1 MNPTPPVTP
10 IADDIFQVR
19 LPLPFALNHIN
30 TYLVRDDVG
39 WTLVDTGLNHPA
51 SRATWKVAFDQLKLS
66 PAQIRRIILTHHHP
80 DHFGMAGWFQS
91 QGAGL
96 VYMSPRERELALL
109 VWQEYS
115 EQDFDSYMAAYGM
128 PQELVATVAHGMS
141 STAAMT
147 HPHPP
152 FIGVI
157 EPGSTITIGERRFKA
172 LLAPGHSDGQ
182 MILYDAHDKL
192 MLSGDHI
199 LMKITPNIGLWPDT
213 QPDPLGR
220 FMESLRSLLTYDVRL
235 GLPGHRAVITDW
247 RGRIVELLEHHE
259 LRLGHT
265 LAAVADGSTVYAAS
279 LKVFNSQTFTP
290 HEWRFAMAETLA
302 HLAFLEKRGLVRRET
317 TGEAILFC
325 PVG

>member
-1 MNPTPPVTP
+1 MNFTPPVTP

-30 TYLVRDDVG
+30 TYLVRDSVG
-39 WTLVDTGLNHPA
+39 WTLIDTGLNHAA
-51 SRATWKVAFDQLKLS
+51 SREAWAAAFKQLKIR

-80 DHFGMAGWFQS
+80 DHFGMAGWFQA
-91 QGAGL
+91 QGAGN

-109 VWQEYS
+109 VWQGYS

-128 PQELVATVAHGMS
+128 PPELVATVAHGMS

-157 EPGSTITIGERRFKA
+157 EPGSTITIGERRFTA

-182 MILYDAHDKL
+182 MMLYDAEDQL

-220 FMESLRSLLTYDVRL
+220 FMESLRTLLTYDIRL
-235 GLPGHRAVITDW
+235 GLPGHRAVINDW
-247 RGRIVELLEHHE
+247 RGRINDLLEHHVV
-259 LRLGHT
+259 RLGHT
-265 LAAVADGSTVYAAS
+265 RLAVADGATVYAAS

-302 HLAFLEKRGLVRRET
+302 HLDYLEKRGLVRRET
-317 TGEAILFC
+317 QDEAILFYA
-325 PVG
+325 VG